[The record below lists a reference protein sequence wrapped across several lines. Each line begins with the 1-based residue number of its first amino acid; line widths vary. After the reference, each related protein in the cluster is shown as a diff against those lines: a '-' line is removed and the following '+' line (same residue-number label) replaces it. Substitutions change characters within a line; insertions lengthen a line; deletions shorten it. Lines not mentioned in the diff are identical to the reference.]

1 MALKNIPAPTSAP
14 SSSDATP
21 YGHIVRDVLDQAQPL
36 MERVADAA
44 RMALHTRQDQART
57 PGEHNAMHEA
67 RQQLTRLA
75 PVMGERYPNALRKA
89 IDQEAAQGQ
98 EKPTRSLFTVHFD
111 DLELMDEAQIND
123 SVERARARQVLITA
137 VEGPLADLDAL
148 VCAAL
153 GLPRVQPEHN
163 PLRPEVFLQALQTV
177 VSQMQVT
184 PQVRHDW
191 MGPMA
196 QALGTELRGLYLG
209 QIDRLQRSGVQ
220 PVGYAMRQGDG
231 QVVYVAPTDGGVS
244 PGFAADNDLAAATAP
259 ADPLLTLD
267 RLRRLLLG
275 EFSQNAA
282 PLVAPEPGLPA
293 DESFAEQFARQFE
306 PANPLPPIDPPAT
319 DFAATVPAAFEAL
332 QAMNQVGHMMERLS
346 SQRTLVGH
354 GAGSSAG
361 SGVGASTDGSA
372 DGRADGVASGNPT
385 APQRKHS
392 GGLGEAL
399 SMEVVALMV
408 DNIARDSRLLW
419 PVQQF
424 IRALEPALMQL
435 AVADPRFFSHKEHP
449 ARRLLQ
455 DITDRSMAF
464 SSPEAPGFQSFMR
477 SLMNLAGPLA
487 TATIEGPDDFEQVLE
502 QLHAKWA
509 EKDAQRKLER
519 QRAIE
524 ALQHAEQ
531 RHLLAARISR
541 DLSLRPDFG
550 KVPDEISRFLLGAWS
565 QVMAQARLTDATRS
579 ADPGRYEEL
588 VDALIWS
595 TQPTLTRA
603 NTGQLARLLPKLLA
617 KLREGLASIDY
628 PATRTDAVFELLMEL
643 HQQAFKPGPRV
654 ATQPPAPQA
663 LPQAVAQPP
672 APPELGDDDP
682 WVAPSEAK
690 ESGYMDISQPPASQ
704 SAELAR
710 GSAPGG
716 LAALDPAAPTP
727 PAQAAAT
734 APAAPIDPM
743 TPLEPL
749 GPLAIG
755 TWVNLQ
761 VAGQWERTQL
771 SWIGSQGNLFL
782 FTSAS
787 GRTQSMT
794 LRLLEKLFH
803 QGAVQVLTEQT
814 VVDGALDA
822 VAQTAMR
829 NSVESRL

>member
-1 MALKNIPAPTSAP
+1 MALKNTPPSAP
-14 SSSDATP
+14 ALSASDTTP
-21 YGHIVRDVLDQAQPL
+21 YGHIVRDVLAQAQLL
-36 MERVADAA
+36 MERVAEAT
-44 RMALHTRQDQART
+44 RMALLARQDQART

-67 RQQLTRLA
+67 RQQLSRLA
-75 PVMGERYPNALRKA
+75 SVMGERYPDALRKA
-89 IDQEAAQGQ
+89 LDQEAAQGQ

-111 DLELMDEAQIND
+111 ELELMDEAQIND
-123 SVERARARQVLITA
+123 SVERARARQVLISA

-163 PLRPEVFLQALQTV
+163 PLRPEVFLQAMQTV

-184 PQVRHDW
+184 PQVRNDW

-196 QALGTELRGLYLG
+196 QALGTELRGLYLA
-209 QIDRLQRSGVQ
+209 QIERLKHSGVQ
-220 PVGYAMRQGDG
+220 PVGYAMRQADG
-231 QVVYVAPTDGGVS
+231 QVVYVAPAQGGAS
-244 PGFAADNDLAAATAP
+244 PGFSADNDLLAAAGS

-275 EFSQNAA
+275 EFSESATPAQVPAPAA
-282 PLVAPEPGLPA
+282 ARHGSEN
-293 DESFAEQFARQFE
+293 FAEQFARQFE
-306 PANPLPPIDPPAT
+306 NGAPLPQIDPPAT

-332 QAMNQVGHMMERLS
+332 QAMNQVGHMMERLGG
-346 SQRTLVGH
+346 QRTPTGG
-354 GAGSSAG
+354 GAG
-361 SGVGASTDGSA
+361 GSA
-372 DGRADGVASGNPT
+372 DGGLT
-385 APQRKHS
+385 AAPRKHS

-435 AVADPRFFSHKEHP
+435 AVADPRFFSHKEHA

-455 DITDRSMAF
+455 DITDRSLAF
-464 SSPEAPGFQSFMR
+464 TSPEAPGFKSFMR
-477 SLMNLAGPLA
+477 SLMNIAGPLA
-487 TATIEGPDDFEQVLE
+487 TATIEGPDDFEHVLE

-509 EKDAQRKLER
+509 EKDQQRKQER

-524 ALQHAEQ
+524 TLQHAEQ

-550 KVPDEISRFLLGAWS
+550 KVPDAVSRFLLGAWS
-565 QVMAQARLTDATRS
+565 QVMAQARLTDTARS

-595 TQPTLTRA
+595 TQPALTRA

-628 PATRTDAVFELLMEL
+628 PATRTEAVFELLMEL
-643 HQQAFKPGPRV
+643 HQQAFKPGPR
-654 ATQPPAPQA
+654 AAPQQPEPPTQPHAAAQPAP
-663 LPQAVAQPP
+663 L
-672 APPELGDDDP
+672 EDDDP

-690 ESGYMDISQPPASQ
+690 ESGYVDISEPPVPE
-704 SAELAR
+704 SAKLAPETTTS
-710 GSAPGG
+710 GSTAAVPPLHPLPPIPPLATLAP
-716 LAALDPAAPTP
+716 LP
-727 PAQAAAT
+727 P
-734 APAAPIDPM
+734 
-743 TPLEPL
+743 LV
-749 GPLAIG
+749 PLAIG

-771 SWIGSQGNLFL
+771 SWVGSQGNLFL

-822 VAQTAMR
+822 VAQAAMR